1 VSYVF
6 AESMISLSG
15 MEPYMTTHL
24 VKEPADY
31 RTIEYILERAEFIPL
46 YAEFEAEEKE
56 VGSHGLVVPCIH
68 RIPFQQALLEYLG
81 EMSLF
86 QALYDS
92 IDELD
97 RLIHLLDLQMVDILN
112 RLAETDLPYIE
123 FGDNLD
129 GMMTNPD
136 LFRQYC
142 LPQYQK
148 YSQILHAQGKKVGSH
163 TDGNLRPLVDLLPES
178 GLDVCESFT
187 PQPLTELPFEEAW
200 EKWRNGP
207 IIWGGIPSSLLE
219 ERTEQPVFEAF
230 VDQLLATVG
239 KGPIIIGVGDMVL
252 DNNKI
257 DRVKYI
263 AEKVEAHEFYPP
275 CAACRAGT

>member
-1 VSYVF
+1 
-6 AESMISLSG
+6 
-15 MEPYMTTHL
+15 
-24 VKEPADY
+24 
-31 RTIEYILERAEFIPL
+31 
-46 YAEFEAEEKE
+46 
-56 VGSHGLVVPCIH
+56 
-68 RIPFQQALLEYLG
+68 
-81 EMSLF
+81 
-86 QALYDS
+86 
-92 IDELD
+92 
-97 RLIHLLDLQMVDILN
+97 MVDILN
-112 RLAETDLPYIE
+112 KLAETDLPYIE

-163 TDGNLRPLVDLLPES
+163 TDGNLKPLVDLLPES
-178 GLDVCESFT
+178 GLDVCESFTLDVCESFT

-200 EKWRNGP
+200 EKWRKGP

-219 ERTEQPVFEAF
+219 KRTEQAVFEAF
-230 VDQLLATVG
+230 VDKLLATVG

-252 DNNKI
+252 DNNRI

-263 AEKVEAHEFYPP
+263 AEKVEAHETMSFDKS
-275 CAACRAGT
+275 AIFSGFVQ